1 MTDRIDLIRF
11 QRAITTTANGTVV
24 TGITAGANG
33 STSQLVMDS
42 AGNVGIGISSPSAR
56 LHVVQP
62 NNQRTILQSSA
73 GVNFLRLQSSNGG
86 GNFGSQIE
94 FFDGATNSASISSIA
109 EGGIWFDTAG
119 INRARI
125 TSGGDFQFN
134 SGYGSVATAFGCRA
148 WVNFNGT
155 GTVAIGASGNVSSIT
170 DNGTGLYTINFTAAL
185 ADTSFAANVTSK
197 NPYNSSAGEMIGLSG
212 GGITTTTVQVRNAT
226 IGASYDANPVGVSI
240 HR

>member
-1 MTDRIDLIRF
+1 MSEIR
-11 QRAITTTANGTVV
+11 AATVSNLAGTGPV
-24 TGITAGANG
+24 TLTGQYAAK
-33 STSQLVMDS
+33 
-42 AGNVGIGISSPSAR
+42 
-56 LHVVQP
+56 
-62 NNQRTILQSSA
+62 
-73 GVNFLRLQSSNGG
+73 
-86 GNFGSQIE
+86 
-94 FFDGATNSASISSIA
+94 
-109 EGGIWFDTAG
+109 
-119 INRARI
+119 
-125 TSGGDFQFN
+125 
-134 SGYGSVATAFGCRA
+134 A